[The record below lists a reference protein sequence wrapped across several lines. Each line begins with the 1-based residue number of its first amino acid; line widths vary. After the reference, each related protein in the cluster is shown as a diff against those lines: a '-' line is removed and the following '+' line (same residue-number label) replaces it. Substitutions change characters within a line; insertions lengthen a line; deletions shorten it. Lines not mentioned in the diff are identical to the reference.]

1 MRTKND
7 NSERT
12 TQVSPPTH
20 VTNNK
25 PLFDSH
31 AFYGA
36 PLKITGTVIAANTN
50 SMLTIVDGLM
60 DNGTP
65 AHLLIIKP

>member
-1 MRTKND
+1 MT
-7 NSERT
+7 
-12 TQVSPPTH
+12 
-20 VTNNK
+20 
-25 PLFDSH
+25 H
-31 AFYGA
+31 AFYEA
-36 PLKITGTVIAANTN
+36 PLKITGPVTAANIN